1 MLNSYETIRNL
12 YIRTANVKAVLNAYK
27 MRVISASEYKKILG
41 EDAPGNP
48 FDDMKAEKIAL
59 SKALLSDYLDTHPLN
74 SNCHGGIY
82 ADYTVTEEKQNMFS
96 RKFSA
101 HMALV
106 QAGIPDKMTWNAAG
120 RPCEEWT
127 DAECIQF
134 IAETNAYVTP
144 LVSYQQH
151 LEVAISSCA
160 TENELNEIEIDYG
173 SLITTY
179 IPVGGDEVAQ

>member
-12 YIRTANVKAVLNAYK
+12 YIRTANEKAVINAYK

-179 IPVGGDEVAQ
+179 IPVGDEVAQ